1 MISALWAEITPA
13 GLSVAREAPW
23 PASLRSLS
31 KTLTRGPAPRATR
44 VQWAFV
50 EPEGCCARMH
60 ECREVMDDRERPYP
74 RRDHKPKT
82 PGLGAGGCWFGGE
95 GGIDDFGRVGRNHP
109 CGAASLRSLS
119 KTLTRFVVPEGS
131 HPRRDHKP
139 KNPRPWG
146 RGFLVWR

>member
-13 GLSVAREAPW
+13 GRSVAREAPW

-50 EPEGCCARMH
+50 EPEGCCAGMH

-82 PGLGAGGCWFGGE
+82 PGLGAGGFWFGGE
-95 GGIDDFGRVGRNHP
+95 GGIR
-109 CGAASLRSLS
+109 
-119 KTLTRFVVPEGS
+119 TL
-131 HPRRDHKP
+131 D
-139 KNPRPWG
+139 
-146 RGFLVWR
+146 RGLAY